1 MGPDGTEQMESDLE
15 AANQEIL
22 EATSAQDKTKGE
34 LAALRETMKVQQVC
48 NRIHEPVVRRY

>member
-1 MGPDGTEQMESDLE
+1 MDPDGTEQMESDLE

-34 LAALRETMKVQQVC
+34 LAALKETMKIQQVRT
-48 NRIHEPVVRRY
+48 RIHEHVVTHD